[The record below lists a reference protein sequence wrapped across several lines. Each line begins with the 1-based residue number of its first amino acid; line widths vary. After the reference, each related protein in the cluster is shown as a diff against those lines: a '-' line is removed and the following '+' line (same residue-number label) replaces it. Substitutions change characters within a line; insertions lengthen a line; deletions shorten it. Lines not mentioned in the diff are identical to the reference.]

1 MATPFEAP
9 FEVVYLC
16 EVADCSSAASITLE
30 NESRLCAGCA
40 DKLSCGNPVKA
51 APAAALPAG
60 VKSKRQTTLQSF
72 CTPSMA
78 PKSVAIRT
86 AAIALPIAKT
96 PLLLKHAR
104 QTKSTHSHQTKPQ
117 HAIPKNKKV
126 ASDTAAEPPRAEIGI
141 SSYGVAS

>member
-30 NESRLCAGCA
+30 NELRLCAGCA
-40 DKLSCGNPVKA
+40 ELSCGNPVKA

-72 CTPSMA
+72 CTPSMV
-78 PKSVAIRT
+78 PKRVAIRT
-86 AAIALPIAKT
+86 AATALPIAKT

-117 HAIPKNKKV
+117 HATPKNKNV

-141 SSYGVAS
+141 SS